1 MSRMIHSRPLPRVT
15 NANASQLFQKLVPM
29 LRWEQ
34 LTDMRDIVVWGL
46 GSVNASSFE

>member
-1 MSRMIHSRPLPRVT
+1 MMELRIARVANN
-15 NANASQLFQKLVPM
+15 NAVQLFQKLVPM

-46 GSVNASSFE
+46 GSVNPAALE